1 MEPPV
6 GDFSLGAAS
15 RLGHARI
22 LGRQNVFLVRPQPTD
37 MTDFDLDL
45 RGAEEY
51 LDTDDIDGDVVL
63 GVLDGSTPATEWIAA
78 VENGSVLF
86 LSVEG
91 DLNHL
96 AAGFARDIRDMGGE
110 LMHFR
115 QFLIV
120 APPGV
125 QIDTSRLS

>member
-1 MEPPV
+1 M
-6 GDFSLGAAS
+6 A
-15 RLGHARI
+15 
-22 LGRQNVFLVRPQPTD
+22 
-37 MTDFDLDL
+37 DFDLDL

-51 LDTDDIDGDVVL
+51 LDTEDIDGNVIL
-63 GVLDGSTPATEWIAA
+63 GILDGSTPAGEWIAA
-78 VENGSVLF
+78 VENGGVLF

-96 AAGFARDIRDMGGE
+96 AAGFAREIRDMGGE

-115 QFLIV
+115 RFLIV

-125 QIDTSRLS
+125 RIDTDRLS